1 MQQTTVA
8 VLSLYGVLALTLL
21 GLWLKHKSVLKQ
33 REKMHARLG
42 SMKGDLSA
50 TSKQLDLLSR
60 GVETILSDSP
70 EVHELLGVH
79 QSLESAES
87 LLFNQGIPISN
98 SEAVAIATH
107 AAKAILHHHSSD
119 VISEG
124 RPIVAGLIPLS
135 KRFAA
140 VITEAEMRAEDIEL
154 TADQHRRLG
163 ELFLASERSGW
174 AEDCYKRAN
183 ELDPEDE
190 TALRSLAEIQRKSG
204 DLDSLDRT
212 LERILAISP
221 DDVSVLHEQSLLLK
235 GTDQSRVSRNHKR
248 LEGLGED
255 SIGTQEESELNDL
268 TERAKSASGINN
280 HDSNSNA
287 NPHESVDRAAK
298 QLLIG
303 EIQIAEDTVEAV
315 LENDPNNGPG
325 WMLKSRILS
334 SRVNK
339 TKEALKCLRR
349 ANALGEYT
357 VIQEADILG
366 NDGRIEASIEV
377 LEKHISTNPSDPEAR
392 AKLSHIWLRK
402 GSLESSRAVLDETPE
417 NSSDHE
423 SIHIMRGRLHLSTSE
438 ENRDDTGNHD
448 QMQIVDALV
457 SFDRAIEMNRES
469 GLAWFGRAR
478 ALRYQGTLDESE
490 VALVRARRL
499 IPDHASI
506 PLEEAQLTLEMGN
519 LEHANALILEATTQ
533 RTNNPTVPFI
543 RGIIAA
549 SFGRLTEARDFF
561 SNSLSLDQ
569 EHVRARLNRCSAAL
583 LCDDLDLAL
592 DDANYLVNSRPNHQ
606 LAKLRRAEVLMN
618 HSDWPESEDQ
628 LRSLLKLNPN
638 HTMALVHLGT
648 CMIAMGKSEQAE
660 GPLNKAI
667 GTDPNLAEAWYQRA
681 LLYLDFG
688 KIDEAKS
695 DFKEAARADPQHI
708 DAKLRIAAIMHE
720 SDDPEKATMAW
731 RRVLDID
738 PQHRLARRRLAECK
752 EQISARAKNLVP
764 KD

>member
-1 MQQTTVA
+1 MA
-8 VLSLYGVLALTLL
+8 VLILYGVLTLTIF
-21 GLWLKHKSVLKQ
+21 GLWIKHKSVLMQ
-33 REKMHARLG
+33 REKMHAKIG

-70 EVHELLGVH
+70 EVHELLAVH

-107 AAKAILHHHSSD
+107 AAKAILTHHQSGE
-119 VISEG
+119 VSEG
-124 RPIVAGLIPLS
+124 NPIVPGLIPLS

-140 VITEAEMRAEDIEL
+140 VITEAEMMAEDIEL
-154 TADQHRRLG
+154 SADQHRRMG
-163 ELFLASERSGW
+163 ELFLASERADW

-190 TALRSLAEIQRKSG
+190 MALRSLAEIQRKSG
-204 DLDSLDRT
+204 DLDSLDGT
-212 LERILAISP
+212 LERLLAISP
-221 DDVSVLHEQSLLLK
+221 DDIEALREQSLLLK
-235 GTDQSRVSRNHKR
+235 GEDELRVSRNHKR
-248 LEGLGED
+248 LEGLGAD
-255 SIGTQEESELNDL
+255 SSSTQEESELSEL
-268 TERAKSASGINN
+268 TERAKSSSILVDHRAGPSP
-280 HDSNSNA
+280 S
-287 NPHESVDRAAK
+287 ESVERAAK

-303 EIQIAEDTVEAV
+303 EVQIAADTVESI
-315 LENDPNNGPG
+315 LEKDPNNGPG
-325 WMLKSRILS
+325 WMLKSRILA
-334 SRVNK
+334 SRGDK

-357 VIQEADILG
+357 IIQEAEILD
-366 NDGRIEASIEV
+366 NDGRVEASIEA
-377 LEKHISTNPSDPEAR
+377 LENHISMNPSDSEAR
-392 AKLSHIWLRK
+392 AKLSHIWLRS
-402 GSLESSRAVLDETPE
+402 GSLESSRATLEGAPE
-417 NSSDHE
+417 KSLDHE
-423 SIHIMRGRLHLSTSE
+423 AIHIMRGRLYLSESE
-438 ENRDDTGNHD
+438 ENRDDTGSHD
-448 QMQIVDALV
+448 QMLIVEALV

-469 GLAWFGRAR
+469 GLAWLGRAR
-478 ALRYQGTLDESE
+478 ALRYQRTLDESE

-499 IPDHASI
+499 IPNHASI
-506 PLEEAQLTLEMGN
+506 PLEEAQLALEMGN
-519 LEHANALILEATTQ
+519 LEHANALILEATTK
-533 RTNNPTVPFI
+533 RLENPTIPFI

-549 SFGRLTEARDFF
+549 NFGRLTEARDFF
-561 SNSLSLDQ
+561 SSSLSLDK

-583 LCDDLDLAL
+583 LCDDLALAL
-592 DDANYLVNSRPNHQ
+592 DDANYLVNTRPNHQ

-618 HSDWPESEDQ
+618 HSDWVESENE
-628 LRSLLKLNPN
+628 LRSLLKVNPS

-660 GPLNKAI
+660 APLNKAI

-695 DFKEAARADPQHI
+695 DFMDAARADPQHI

-720 SDDPEKATMAW
+720 SGDLEKATMAW
-731 RRVLDID
+731 REVLDID
-738 PQHRLARRRLAECK
+738 PQHRLARRRIAECK
-752 EQISARAKNLVP
+752 EQTSVRAKRLVQ

>member
-1 MQQTTVA
+1 MA
-8 VLSLYGVLALTLL
+8 VLTLYGVLALTMF
-21 GLWLKHKSVLKQ
+21 GLWLKHRSVLIQ

-70 EVHELLGVH
+70 EVHELLTVH

-107 AAKAILHHHSSD
+107 AAKAILAHHPSTDDSGGSST
-119 VISEG
+119 V
-124 RPIVAGLIPLS
+124 PGLIPLS
-135 KRFAA
+135 RRFAA
-140 VITEAEMRAEDIEL
+140 VITEAEMMAEDIEL
-154 TADQHRRLG
+154 TADQHRRMG
-163 ELFLASERSGW
+163 ELFLASERADW

-190 TALRSLAEIQRKSG
+190 VALRSLAEIQRKSG
-204 DLDSLDRT
+204 DLDSLDGT

-221 DDVSVLHEQSLLLK
+221 DDIEVLREQTLLLK
-235 GTDQSRVSRNHKR
+235 GEDESRVSRNRKR

-255 SIGTQEESELNDL
+255 SSVSQEESELSEL
-268 TERAKSASGINN
+268 TERAKSSSALSVHGAGS
-280 HDSNSNA
+280 HLS
-287 NPHESVDRAAK
+287 PGESVERATK

-303 EIQIAEDTVEAV
+303 EVQIAADTVESI
-315 LENDPNNGPG
+315 LEKDPNNGPG
-325 WMLKSRILS
+325 WMLKSRILAS
-334 SRVNK
+334 KGDR

-349 ANALGEYT
+349 ANALGEHT
-357 VIQEADILG
+357 VIQEAEILD
-366 NDGRIEASIEV
+366 NDGRVEASIEV
-377 LEKHISTNPSDPEAR
+377 LENHISTNPSDSEAR
-392 AKLSHIWLRK
+392 AKLSHIWLRS
-402 GSLESSRAVLDETPE
+402 GSMESSRSTLDGAPE

-423 SIHIMRGRLHLSTSE
+423 AIHIMRGRLHLSESE
-438 ENRDDTGNHD
+438 ENRDNTGNHD
-448 QMQIVDALV
+448 QMMIVDALV
-457 SFDRAIEMNRES
+457 SFDRAIDMNRES
-469 GLAWFGRAR
+469 GLAWLGRAR

-499 IPDHASI
+499 IPNHASI
-506 PLEEAQLTLEMGN
+506 PLEEAQLALEMGN

-533 RTNNPTVPFI
+533 RLENPTIPFI

-549 SFGRLTEARDFF
+549 NFGRLTEARDFF
-561 SNSLSLDQ
+561 SNALSLDQ

-583 LCDDLDLAL
+583 LCDDLALAL
-592 DDANYLVNSRPNHQ
+592 DDANYLVSSRPNHQ

-618 HSDWPESEDQ
+618 HSDWSESENE
-628 LRSLLKLNPN
+628 LRSLLKMNPS

-648 CMIAMGKSEQAE
+648 CMIAMGKAEQAE
-660 GPLNKAI
+660 APLNKAI
-667 GTDPNLAEAWYQRA
+667 GTDPDLAEAWYQRA

-695 DFKEAARADPQHI
+695 DFIEAARADPQHI
-708 DAKLRIAAIMHE
+708 DAKLRIAAILHE
-720 SDDPEKATMAW
+720 SSDPEKATMAW
-731 RRVLDID
+731 REVLDID
-738 PQHRLARRRLAECK
+738 PQHRLARRRIAECQ
-752 EQISARAKNLVP
+752 EQISVRAKQLLP